1 MLLTISHNFGGGQEE
16 LFKGVVVQNALWT
29 REEKLSVGLKI
40 FHE

>member
-1 MLLTISHNFGGGQEE
+1 MLLLTSPNFGRS
-16 LFKGVVVQNALWT
+16 FKEIFKWVAVQNALWT